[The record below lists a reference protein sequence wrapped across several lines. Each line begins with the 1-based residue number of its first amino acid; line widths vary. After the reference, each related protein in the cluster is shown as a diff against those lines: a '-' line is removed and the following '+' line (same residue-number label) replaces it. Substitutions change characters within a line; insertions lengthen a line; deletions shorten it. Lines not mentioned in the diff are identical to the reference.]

1 MTRKPRVDFAGGSLM
16 CPGKDL
22 QSIFKDLAKEL
33 HQDLA
38 VLSRGLELAE
48 ELASKP
54 ELRGVMKT
62 LYKSLRK
69 GKFDPLRRDGVKSW
83 TMLFVPQRS
92 AF

>member
-38 VLSRGLELAE
+38 VLSRSLELAE
-48 ELASKP
+48 ELGGQTGVAWCHENALQ
-54 ELRGVMKT
+54 ELEEG
-62 LYKSLRK
+62 
-69 GKFDPLRRDGVKSW
+69 
-83 TMLFVPQRS
+83 
-92 AF
+92 